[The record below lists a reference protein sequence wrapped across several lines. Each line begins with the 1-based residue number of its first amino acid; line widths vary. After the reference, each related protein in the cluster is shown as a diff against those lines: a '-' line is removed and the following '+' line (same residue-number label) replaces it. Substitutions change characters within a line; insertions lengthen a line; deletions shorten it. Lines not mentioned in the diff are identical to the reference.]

1 MASSAV
7 SQPLD
12 IRVDVGVPARDGVLL
27 STDIYMPSTGGP
39 FPALLV
45 RTIYDNQ
52 SEYYVPAAGRFAER
66 GYAVVAQD
74 CRGRFDSGGEFDPYH
89 REAEDGYDTQ
99 EWIGAQSWCDGNVG
113 TWGQSYV
120 GFTQSLT
127 APLRSQYLKALVPTV
142 SQQDNFGHFYADG
155 ALQLCMCINFVN
167 LAGRTVQ
174 RGSRGLIDSEEFY
187 RRLPLVSALDDIT
200 DLPYYRQ
207 IIEHYTF
214 DDFWKSDSLRYKY
227 GEIEAPA
234 YLVTG
239 WYDGLMHETIRLF
252 KGWSTKSR
260 SPESRRLSKLLVGP
274 WGHGNI
280 GSSVPYGTIGF
291 GAAAELDFVEEQ
303 LRWFDRRLKGVDNGM
318 DDEPPVRIF
327 VMGENVWRS
336 EDEWP
341 LARTR
346 YTHYYLHGGGSANTM
361 RGDGA
366 LATEPPGDGPPDRY
380 SYDPEDPVPTVGG
393 QIMDGWERAFA
404 PSGPW
409 DRRPV
414 ERRGDV
420 LVYTTEPLERDVEVT
435 GPISLTLFASSSAP
449 DTDFSGALV
458 DVHPDG
464 KAIIICEGL
473 LRARFRDSME
483 TPALME
489 PGNVYELTVDM
500 WETSNLFKAGHRIR
514 LEVSSSNFPRFD
526 RNLNTGHRP
535 GMDAEMRV
543 AEQTI
548 YHDAQRPSHLTLP
561 VVPR

>member
-1 MASSAV
+1 MRI
-7 SQPLD
+7 Q
-12 IRVDVGVPARDGVLL
+12 IDVQVPAREGVLL
-27 STDIYMPSTGGP
+27 STDIYMPETGGP

-52 SEYYVPAAGRFAER
+52 GPYYVPTARRFAER

-74 CRGRFDSGGEFDPYH
+74 CRGRFDSGGEFEPYH

-99 EWIGAQSWCDGNVG
+99 EWIGAQPWCDGNVG

-155 ALQLCMCINFVN
+155 ALQLGMCINFIN
-167 LAGRTVQ
+167 LAGRTMQ
-174 RGSRGLIDSEEFY
+174 RGSRGLINSDEFY
-187 RRLPLVSALDDIT
+187 RRLPLISALDDIA

-239 WYDGLMHETIRLF
+239 WHDALMHETIRLF

-274 WGHGNI
+274 WGHMNI

-341 LARTR
+341 LARTQ
-346 YTHYYLHGGGSANTM
+346 YTHYYLHSGGSANTM

-380 SYDPEDPVPTVGG
+380 SYDPVDPVPTVGG
-393 QIMDGWERAFA
+393 QIMDGWESDVAA
-404 PSGPW
+404 SGPW

-435 GPISLTLFASSSAP
+435 GPVSLTLFASSSAP

-458 DVHPDG
+458 DVYPDG

-483 TPALME
+483 TPALMD
-489 PGNVYELTVDM
+489 PGKVYELTVDM
-500 WETSNLFKAGHRIR
+500 WETSNVFKAGHRIR

-535 GMDAEMRV
+535 GMDAEMMV

-548 YHDAQRPSHLTLP
+548 YHDAQRPPHLTLP
-561 VVPR
+561 VIPNNGR